1 MWITWMWI
9 GIDFDLAVGLCI
21 TGASRSDRAVLEI
34 YICKLTRCQ
43 TVYPNSA
50 YGHGKCAHGE
60 LLFHFGTKA
69 RMQRQCFVYSFSLT
83 ITDKT
88 NISLTFKILHVRQG
102 IFTRK
107 VRTIFTLKIIISIFV
122 KLFLIL
128 VLHLRQFFIVIIFVK
143 RATGHLSF
151 EAFQ

>member
-1 MWITWMWI
+1 MVNCSFILEQKHECS
-9 GIDFDLAVGLCI
+9 GN
-21 TGASRSDRAVLEI
+21 VLFI
-34 YICKLTRCQ
+34 
-43 TVYPNSA
+43 
-50 YGHGKCAHGE
+50 
-60 LLFHFGTKA
+60 F
-69 RMQRQCFVYSFSLT
+69 FSLT